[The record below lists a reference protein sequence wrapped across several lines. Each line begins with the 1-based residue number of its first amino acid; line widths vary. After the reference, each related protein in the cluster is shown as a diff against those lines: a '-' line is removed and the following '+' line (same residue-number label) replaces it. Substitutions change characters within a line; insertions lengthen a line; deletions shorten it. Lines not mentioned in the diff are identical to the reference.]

1 MDMVPIEIKSGNGLR
16 PIVVRFDT
24 EGGDTMENENPIIEL
39 TSVRAMIYV
48 PENAVEGELTFTVYQ
63 DGELSKVTQ
72 TMDVKELREAIRNA
86 EEGYI
91 DEDDVFTLTDKGR
104 QWLDEMRNAQDSGWP
119 ESAGYDGYDG

>member
-1 MDMVPIEIKSGNGLR
+1 MV
-16 PIVVRFDT
+16 
-24 EGGDTMENENPIIEL
+24 EL

-48 PENAVEGELTFTVYQ
+48 PENAVECELTFTVYQ

-72 TMDVKELREAIRNA
+72 TMDMKELREAIRKA

>member
-1 MDMVPIEIKSGNGLR
+1 
-16 PIVVRFDT
+16 
-24 EGGDTMENENPIIEL
+24 MENKNPIIEL

-48 PENAVEGELTFTVYQ
+48 PENAVECELTFTVYQ

-72 TMDVKELREAIRNA
+72 TMDMKELREAIRNA
-86 EEGYI
+86 EECYI

-104 QWLDEMRNAQDSGWP
+104 QWLDEMRSAQDSGWP